1 MEGLKRRLAPS
12 LRVKLALVA
21 FSLLALPWAGI
32 YYVNEMERLLLRGQE
47 QTLLATARA
56 VATALHDRPQLLRI
70 APELDSAL
78 RSEAELELR
87 RLAALQGRSMEPE
100 PATLSAE
107 PAPPPVIAEAERREE
122 VAAILRAVQR
132 SSSRIWVINQR
143 YKVLALAGSLRRDAP
158 EEPTRGQ
165 LGQIWAAAAG
175 WLIRRPSE
183 DFVETVPDAANSAE
197 REIAA
202 VLQGAPGTRSRQTR
216 DGRAVVVSAAH
227 PIWSGREIVGAVVV
241 EETTNPILSLR
252 GAALERLLGLTLA
265 VFAGV
270 GLILIAFATRL
281 SQRIRRLRDEA
292 ESAIDASGHIR
303 RLVAGSEAGDEI
315 GDLSRSFSA
324 MLEKLAQHHS
334 YLENLAGRLSH
345 ELRTPIAVVRSS
357 LENLKLAPTADEA
370 QRYVARAEEGLTRLN
385 RILLR
390 MSEASRLEQG
400 LAAVDRE
407 RYDLAEVVAGC
418 VEGYRIAYP
427 RSDIR
432 LAVAGAPLPVY
443 GAPDLAAQLLDKLVE
458 NAVQFSV
465 GGSAIDVSLQ
475 ERDGQ
480 AELAVANKGPLLPAT
495 MQGRLFESMVSV
507 RHEAQAAEGPHLGLG
522 LYVVRLIAEFHSGS
536 VSARNQESGDGV
548 VFSVRLPLRS

>member
-21 FSLLALPWAGI
+21 LSLLALPWAGI

-78 RSEAELELR
+78 RTEAELELR
-87 RLAALQGRSMEPE
+87 RLAALQGRSMAPE
-100 PATLSAE
+100 PDTVPAE
-107 PAPPPVIAEAERREE
+107 SAPPPVIGEAERRQE
-122 VAAILRAVQR
+122 VASILRAVQR

-158 EEPTRGQ
+158 EEPALGP
-165 LGQIWAAAAG
+165 LGQVWTAAAG

-202 VLQGAPGTRSRQTR
+202 ALQGAPGTRSRQTR

-227 PIWSGREIVGAVVV
+227 PVWSGREIVGAVVV

-270 GLILIAFATRL
+270 GLILIVFATRL

-303 RLVAGSEAGDEI
+303 RLVAGSDAGDEI

-324 MLEKLAQHHS
+324 MLETLAQHHS

-370 QRYVARAEEGLTRLN
+370 RRYVARADEGLTRLN
-385 RILLR
+385 TILLR

-407 RYDLAEVVAGC
+407 RYDLAEVVTGC
-418 VEGYRIAYP
+418 VEGYRMAYP
-427 RSDIR
+427 RSAIR
-432 LAVAGAPLPVY
+432 LEIAGAPLPVY
-443 GAPDLAAQLLDKLVE
+443 GAPDLAAQLFDKLVE

-465 GGSAIDVSLQ
+465 VGSAIDVSLQ

-522 LYVVRLIAEFHSGS
+522 LYVVRLIAAFHAGA
-536 VSARNQESGDGV
+536 VSAHNQESGDGV